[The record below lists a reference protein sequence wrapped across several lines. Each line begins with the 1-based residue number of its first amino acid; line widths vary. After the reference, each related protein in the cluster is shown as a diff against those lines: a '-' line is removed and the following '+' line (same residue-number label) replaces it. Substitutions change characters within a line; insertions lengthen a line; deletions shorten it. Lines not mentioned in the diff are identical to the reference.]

1 MLQTIDSPRADIKD
15 HAPRIETLQVP
26 VDKIGAVI
34 GKGGETIR
42 DIQDETGTRIEI
54 EDDGTIY
61 IASTDGVGYKAARER
76 IERLTEEVEVGRIYT
91 GKVVRTTDFG
101 AFVEILPGTDG
112 LVHISQLDTSHVSKV
127 TDVVKTGDEIT
138 VMVTN
143 IDSQGR
149 VRLSR
154 QALLEGWSLE
164 EAQAQD
170 SGGKK
175 SKGRSRRR

>member
-1 MLQTIDSPRADIKD
+1 MS
-15 HAPRIETLQVP
+15 
-26 VDKIGAVI
+26 
-34 GKGGETIR
+34 
-42 DIQDETGTRIEI
+42 
-54 EDDGTIY
+54 
-61 IASTDGVGYKAARER
+61 
-76 IERLTEEVEVGRIYT
+76 
-91 GKVVRTTDFG
+91 FG

-112 LVHISQLDTSHVSKV
+112 LVHISQLDTSHVNKV

-143 IDSQGR
+143 IDNQGR

-175 SKGRSRRR
+175 SSKGRGRRR